1 MLKISFTFTLLF
13 LLFILNNANIFAQ
26 QKTDTTSVD
35 KGVRVDMQKPGEDTL
50 LLNGNNKPDT
60 SGKNLLALDTAVA
73 KKHNPKVATLRSLIL
88 PGWGQAYNKK
98 YWKIPIIYGALGT
111 TAGVFL
117 YNLKTY
123 KLLRQAVV
131 LLSDT
136 DTSNNNQVDAQ
147 FKGLSL
153 ESIRTNR
160 NLFRQNIDYSVLF
173 FLLFWGLNVVD
184 ATVDAHLKAFDVS
197 PDITMKIRPG
207 FNYLT
212 NSAGISL
219 VFNFKDRH

>member
-1 MLKISFTFTLLF
+1 MLKISSLLTIF
-13 LLFILNNANIFAQ
+13 FFLFIFNNVEIFAQ
-26 QKTDTTSVD
+26 QKEDTTSGN
-35 KGVRVDMQKPGEDTL
+35 KGVRVDMQKNNEDTL
-50 LLNGNNKPDT
+50 LIKGNTKADT
-60 SGKNLLALDTAVA
+60 SGKNLLALDTAIR
-73 KKHNPKVATLRSLIL
+73 KKFNPKTATLRSAIL

-98 YWKIPIIYGALGT
+98 YWKIPIVYGALGT
-111 TAGVFL
+111 TAGIFL

-123 KLLRQAVV
+123 KLLRKAVV
-131 LLSDT
+131 LRSDT
-136 DTSNNNQVDAQ
+136 IASNDDQVDPR

-160 NLFRQNIDYSVLF
+160 NLFRQNVDYSVLF
-173 FLLFWGLNVVD
+173 FLVFWGLNVVD

-207 FNYLT
+207 FNYIA

-219 VFNFKDRH
+219 VFNFKDKH